1 MFLFGSKIP
10 LTGIAHRVVAEKR
23 ISSSTRITIPS
34 QHQRQRQRQ
43 QRYPQRYPQRRR
55 IFTSPCCC
63 LEGLVTRKYNR
74 QQPLRRFFLSETNT
88 TDNDSKS
95 SKSSISKSSGGER
108 EREQLW
114 EEMSPETRALAS
126 SIIGHNPTLGAD
138 HGIHQNENNITCHR
152 EEATSKK
159 KVPIGNG
166 MHHRVAIS
174 RAITL
179 MESKHPSKKKQGDL
193 LLTYLLSLSS
203 SNDETQSQNNETRT
217 TASRHT
223 NNLNHRSTSFPTP
236 TLRVGFAGPPGA
248 GKSSMME
255 VFGMKLLEQDP
266 DLKLAVL
273 CIDPSSSISGGS
285 ILGDKTR
292 MTRLSRQV
300 DRALVRPSCNS
311 GILGGLSA
319 YTDDVVRLLGCAGYP
334 LVLVETVG
342 LGQSEIEVAQSVDVL
357 VLLVP
362 PSGGDDL
369 QGVKKGIVE
378 MANILAVTKND
389 GDLQAAADRTAADYK
404 GAIRVLHQSNSNN
417 SFGNSSSTNNSCLG
431 SSNNTRWMPPVI
443 KTSSV
448 TELGLDDLWKTILEY
463 QNHLLE
469 TGEWHDQRQK
479 QAKYWMWKQ
488 FGRMIQIK
496 MREDPRLRER
506 AYQLEQKMLQGL
518 LTPRVAAQIL
528 QDELFDSAK

>member
-1 MFLFGSKIP
+1 
-10 LTGIAHRVVAEKR
+10 
-23 ISSSTRITIPS
+23 
-34 QHQRQRQRQ
+34 
-43 QRYPQRYPQRRR
+43 
-55 IFTSPCCC
+55 
-63 LEGLVTRKYNR
+63 LEGSVTRKYNNNNNNNNR
-74 QQPLRRFFLSETNT
+74 QPSLSRRFFQSQTNI
-88 TDNDSKS
+88 TDNDAKRST
-95 SKSSISKSSGGER
+95 SSISKSSGGER
-108 EREQLW
+108 EREREQLW
-114 EEMSPETRALAS
+114 QEMSPGSRALAS
-126 SIIGHNPTLGAD
+126 SIIGHNPALGAD
-138 HGIHQNENNITCHR
+138 HGVYQNANNKTTPYNR
-152 EEATSKK
+152 EEATSLEK
-159 KVPIGNG
+159 KVPSGNR

-179 MESKHPSKKKQGDL
+179 MESKHPFKKKQGDL

-203 SNDETQSQNNETRT
+203 SNDEIQPQPQNKNDT
-217 TASRHT
+217 TTH
-223 NNLNHRSTSFPTP
+223 LNHPSTSFPTP

-255 VFGMKLLEQDP
+255 VFGTKLLEQDP

-292 MTRLSRQV
+292 MTKLSRQG

-334 LVLVETVG
+334 LVFVETVG

-378 MANILAVTKND
+378 MANILAVTKTD

-404 GAIRVLHQSNSNN
+404 GAIRVLHQSSSNH
-417 SFGNSSSTNNSCLG
+417 SFGNNSDSCLE
-431 SSNNTRWMPPVI
+431 SKNDTRWMPPVV

-448 TELGLDDLWKTILEY
+448 TELGLEDLWKTILQY
-463 QNHLLE
+463 QKHLLE

-488 FGRMIQIK
+488 FGRMIQVK
-496 MREDPRLRER
+496 MREDPRLREQ
-506 AYQLEQKMLQGL
+506 ADQLEQKILQGL

-528 QDELFDSAK
+528 QDELFDSAS